1 MRQHGTVCD
10 TTCTTLRKAASLLL
24 QLSRPDT
31 SHFLGLKCSVPQ
43 EKHPHQ
49 SQRDTHESRSC
60 LCLSL
65 CGASDTNEASCSSA
79 CQRFILVISRVV
91 TQNVPRG
98 NERER
103 SNLISLQARHKKNRV
118 SPSPASQSTFPAA
131 VSVLPLLLISRVG
144 VQYWGALGSIS
155 GTPPLPTASLPASNS
170 VLSLHCLCLH

>member
-1 MRQHGTVCD
+1 MAPSAIPLVP
-10 TTCTTLRKAASLLL
+10 LRKAASLLL

-43 EKHPHQ
+43 EKHSHQ
-49 SQRDTHESRSC
+49 SHRDTHESRSC

-65 CGASDTNEASCSSA
+65 CGPTKLHAALPARDSYWSSPEWLPKTSQEATKEKG
-79 CQRFILVISRVV
+79 V
-91 TQNVPRG
+91 TC
-98 NERER
+98 
-103 SNLISLQARHKKNRV
+103 LISLQARHKKNRV

-170 VLSLHCLCLH
+170 ALSLHCLCLH